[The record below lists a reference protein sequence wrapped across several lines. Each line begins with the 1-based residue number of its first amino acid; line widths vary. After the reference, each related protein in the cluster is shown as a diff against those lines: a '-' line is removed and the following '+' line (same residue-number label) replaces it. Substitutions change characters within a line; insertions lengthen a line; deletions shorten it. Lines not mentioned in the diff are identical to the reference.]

1 MPTFKPSWAVSVAA
15 ILGVAGCAIERE
27 PHLYPIN
34 DVASPNGVLEAKMLG
49 HGQLH
54 GTLEITTP
62 DGEHLQ
68 GEYSI
73 VSGGSVGFGNIFAT
87 AYGAGG
93 SASANGITTSV
104 VMSGSGQGSAVLAG
118 DRGTSIQCEFLN
130 NNLTGHGYGAC
141 RSSKGGLY
149 RMVY

>member
-1 MPTFKPSWAVSVAA
+1 MPTFTSSRAFVAVTM
-15 ILGVAGCAIERE
+15 LGLVGCAVERE

-34 DVASPNGVLEAKMLG
+34 DAASPSGVLDAKMLG
-49 HGQLH
+49 HGQGH
-54 GTLEITTP
+54 GTLEITMP
-62 DGEHLQ
+62 DGELLQ

-73 VSGGSVGFGNIFAT
+73 VFGSSIGFGNIFAT

-93 SASANGITTSV
+93 AASANGFSTNVAI
-104 VMSGSGQGSAVLAG
+104 SGSGQGSAVLSG